1 MLVFRSD
8 AQCVDTENMNPEDLY
23 NSIKKTSAD
32 IQNLSR
38 MDSQYSDSRRDSRS
52 HDGQRGDDGGAGSA
66 EKRRQYNPNNYQDE
80 VPFVRRNVGLYA

>member
-1 MLVFRSD
+1 MFRSD
-8 AQCVDTENMNPEDLY
+8 VQCIDTENMNPEDLY

-38 MDSQYSDSRRDSRS
+38 MDSQFSDSRRDSRS
-52 HDGQRGDDGGAGSA
+52 HDGQRDDDAGSA

-80 VPFVRRNVGLYA
+80 VPFVRHD